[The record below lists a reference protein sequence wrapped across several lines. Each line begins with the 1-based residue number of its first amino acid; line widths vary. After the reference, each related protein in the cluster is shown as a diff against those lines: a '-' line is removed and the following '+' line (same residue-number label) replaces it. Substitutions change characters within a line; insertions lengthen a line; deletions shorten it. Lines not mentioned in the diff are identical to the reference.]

1 MSQAGE
7 QAVRTVAGV
16 KADILRKDA
25 SPMDAVFPAP
35 INGHPAE
42 TPFEHRGMDDPVE
55 MKAAGK
61 PARAAVG
68 GSAGPALE
76 VKFSPAAQ
84 PTVSSDGAFAG
95 YATLF
100 GRADLAGDVVAPG
113 AFKAGLAAKG
123 AGAVKLLYQHDPAEP
138 IGRFVSV
145 SEDARGLFVRGQLS
159 AETRR
164 AREVKALMREGVLD
178 GLSIGFRTVRART
191 DAKTGHRILLE
202 LDLWEISIVTFPMLP
217 EARVRAAKAASVTFA
232 TDHARLASG
241 FRRAA
246 ALLRSD

>member
-1 MSQAGE
+1 MSQAERIESGAE
-7 QAVRTVAGV
+7 TALWRKEAG
-16 KADILRKDA
+16 L
-25 SPMDAVFPAP
+25 MDATPSARDSGQWGEMSFEQGGV
-35 INGHPAE
+35 GE
-42 TPFEHRGMDDPVE
+42 TVE
-55 MKAAGK
+55 TKAAGR
-61 PARAAVG
+61 AFDGRAA
-68 GSAGPALE
+68 PALE

-138 IGRFVSV
+138 IGRFVTV
-145 SEDARGLFVRGQLS
+145 AEDARGLFVRGQLS
-159 AETRR
+159 GETRR

-217 EARVRAAKAASVTFA
+217 EARVRAAKAASVAVA
-232 TDHARLASG
+232 TDRARLASG

-246 ALLRSD
+246 ALLGGS